1 MLSLLLNQVA
11 LVVPFGSFLAILFS
25 PVFRYFQ
32 TSLGEETPSAIP
44 FAKAQKEAAH
54 LPHLPSPSPSA
65 LLYAILCLLVAM
77 QLYTMM
83 ELRKVSNALQSL
95 QNSVADQCP
104 RNAETSL

>member
-1 MLSLLLNQVA
+1 MLSLLLNQVI
-11 LVVPFGSFLAILFS
+11 LVPFGSFLANLFS

-44 FAKAQKEAAH
+44 SAKAQKETAH

-65 LLYAILCLLVAM
+65 LLYAMLCLLVAM

-95 QNSVADQCP
+95 QNSVTDQCP
-104 RNAETSL
+104 RNVETSL